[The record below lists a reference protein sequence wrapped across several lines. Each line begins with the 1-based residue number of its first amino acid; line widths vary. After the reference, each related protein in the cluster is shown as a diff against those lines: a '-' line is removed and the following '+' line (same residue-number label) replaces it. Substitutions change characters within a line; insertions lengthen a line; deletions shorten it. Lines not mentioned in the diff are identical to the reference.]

1 MKYIQKLGGAG
12 YHLAQAHLNPPAT
25 SHIATTRWSAFAHK
39 EYVLNQLLTEQHHLC
54 CYTELRS
61 DLEGL
66 GYHIEHIENK
76 SQNPQRTFDYQNLG
90 ASAIDSRIGLSI
102 VKVDG
107 ITAFGGHATGKQT
120 ACDMT
125 HFVSPHQGNCTG
137 FFSYLSDGRI
147 VPSLSLDDADKSKA
161 QYTIDILN
169 LNSPYLVGKRKRWWQ
184 ELDDLF
190 QEHLDKN
197 WNISDLIS
205 LDVVP
210 SNGRLSN
217 FFSLTRQF
225 FGNAAEEVIAA
236 EAPYLR

>member
-1 MKYIQKLGGAG
+1 MKYIQKQGGAG
-12 YHLAQAHLNPPAT
+12 YHLAQAHSNPPTTSQTAT
-25 SHIATTRWSAFAHK
+25 SRWSAFTHK
-39 EYVLNQLLTEQHHLC
+39 AYVLNQLLDEQHYLC

-76 SQNPQRTFDYQNLG
+76 SQNPQRTFDYQNFG
-90 ASAIDSRIGLSI
+90 ASAIDSHVGMEIL
-102 VKVDG
+102 KMDG
-107 ITAFGGHATGKQT
+107 IIAFGGHAIGKQT

-125 HFVSPHQGNCTG
+125 KFISPHHGNCPR
-137 FFSYLSDGRI
+137 FFSYLSDGRV
-147 VPSLSLDDADKSKA
+147 VPSLHLEDTEKSNT

-169 LNSPYLVGKRKRWWQ
+169 LNSPYLVGKRKKWWQ

-197 WNISDLIS
+197 WSISDLIS
-205 LDVVP
+205 LDIVP

-225 FGNAAEEVIAA
+225 FGKVAEEVLAA
-236 EAPYLR
+236 EAPHLR